1 MEVDGAIEM
10 FAKPEDLHGVKYLSY
25 TLVTA
30 PAVVK
35 RAKRGIGCG
44 AVAGCRRKVAY
55 LSLPRAESTPAE
67 DYFWTFYRAS
77 ASSVK

>member
-1 MEVDGAIEM
+1 M
-10 FAKPEDLHGVKYLSY
+10 FAKPGDLHGVKYLSY
-25 TLVTA
+25 TLVT
-30 PAVVK
+30 AVVK

-55 LSLPRAESTPAE
+55 PSLPQAESTPAE